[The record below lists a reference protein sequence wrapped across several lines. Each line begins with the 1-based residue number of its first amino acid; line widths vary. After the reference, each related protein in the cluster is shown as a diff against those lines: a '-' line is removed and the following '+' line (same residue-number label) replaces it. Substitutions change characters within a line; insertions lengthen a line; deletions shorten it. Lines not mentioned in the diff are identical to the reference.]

1 MEGWVGG
8 RGARKRGASSLS
20 LESYG
25 LIIAESTHKG
35 VNWRWKCVT
44 QVPQQRS
51 ESPTVTL
58 SWQTCK
64 YKVHKLHLKVHKL
77 HPQARAL
84 WASFWA
90 SFCLK
95 FLIIANVSVQS
106 KVLRGWIR
114 SGRGPAPGSISLAG
128 LASVA

>member
-1 MEGWVGG
+1 MPEKWGV
-8 RGARKRGASSLS
+8 SSLS
-20 LESYG
+20 LEGYG

-58 SWQTCK
+58 SWHACK
-64 YKVHKLHLKVHKL
+64 CKVHKLHLKVHKL

-84 WASFWA
+84 WASF
-90 SFCLK
+90 CLR

-128 LASVA
+128 LASVV